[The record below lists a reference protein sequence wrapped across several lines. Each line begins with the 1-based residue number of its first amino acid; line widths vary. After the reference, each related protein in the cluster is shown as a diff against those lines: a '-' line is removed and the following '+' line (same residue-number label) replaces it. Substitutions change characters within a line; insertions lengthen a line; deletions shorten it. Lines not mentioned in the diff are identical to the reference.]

1 MKITAG
7 TAARTICLVLALINQ
22 ILIVFGKTAIPFAD
36 DDVYTVV
43 SELFTIGAAVAAW
56 WKNNSFTEAAR
67 TADELL
73 KAEKQQRKKEKS
85 KEA

>member
-7 TAARTICLVLALINQ
+7 TAARTICLALALINQ
-22 ILIVFGKTAIPFAD
+22 LLTVFGKKVIPFAD
-36 DDVYTVV
+36 DDIYTLV
-43 SELFTIGAAVAAW
+43 SAVFTIGAATAAW

-73 KAEKQQRKKEKS
+73 KAEKQQRKADKKKEG
-85 KEA
+85 